1 MVVNSNTKRKEI
13 VTNRDRKRWRNTLV
27 RVIREMG
34 VGGVSVVVSLDTRV
48 DRAESSVNQN
58 RGGSQHKRG
67 GS

>member
-13 VTNRDRKRWRNTLV
+13 VTNRDRRRWRNTLV

-48 DRAESSVNQN
+48 DRAESSVNRN
-58 RGGSQHKRG
+58 
-67 GS
+67 